1 MGSARMTVSQALFV
15 LILGCGLVLATDWE
29 LENFGIRTSH
39 LQDELLNKVAPNAPR
54 LESRRHRFH
63 HRRPESDD
71 ESAARKL
78 RLRDRNRSL
87 SEMKSIGDGIGVR
100 AEMKSIGDSFGV
112 RARHRGRF
120 LKPSVIENDKTSSS
134 LVRSKPSFAKFKAEF
149 MEQLIQPKAE
159 NTDQTHL
166 EKDMIQDQNP
176 PQLAPLVSSQEPIVK
191 LEGHEI
197 KESTELNVR
206 PRHKVRIRQRAG
218 PGRQSASAGARTG
231 GNVKISSRRD
241 SAVSRQANRRT
252 SQPEEISSNEIADV
266 DQGPRKFRLRM
277 KRPPMFKASH
287 KSSRHDVRGR
297 PRSSHS
303 KSGRDSPV
311 IKSIKKMRIRGRSRG
326 DEDSSEIT
334 EAVTTLRPRLSSRRK
349 ASLTS
354 QSLAALRRP
363 EVTTGRL
370 ASSTRR
376 QSSEVSS
383 TSTVTPVSTEPP
395 SSPGSSKEAITVSPA
410 AHIIRYTLDSSEV
423 TSELSTKADTESQ
436 TENLTP
442 RAEKLVASMAIPSD
456 IFSLATH
463 TLMKHTSGEVT
474 DSPSP
479 PFSEAFLP
487 TFRPKKKRGRFIL
500 AATSHGK

>member
-1 MGSARMTVSQALFV
+1 M

-39 LQDELLNKVAPNAPR
+39 HQDELLNKVAPNAPR

-87 SEMKSIGDGIGVR
+87 SEMKSF
-100 AEMKSIGDSFGV
+100 GDSVGV

-166 EKDMIQDQNP
+166 EKVRLYYHGKHTLNNLLQDMIQDQNP
-176 PQLAPLVSSQEPIVK
+176 PLVSSQEPIVK

-218 PGRQSASAGARTG
+218 PGRQSASAGSRTG
-231 GNVKISSRRD
+231 GNVKISSRRA

-252 SQPEEISSNEIADV
+252 SQPEEISSNEITDV

-277 KRPPMFKASH
+277 KRPPMFKASQ

-297 PRSSHS
+297 PRPSHS

-326 DEDSSEIT
+326 DKDTSEIT
-334 EAVTTLRPRLSSRRK
+334 EAVTTLRPKLSSRRK

-354 QSLAALRRP
+354 QSLAAVRRP
-363 EVTTGRL
+363 EITTGRL

-383 TSTVTPVSTEPP
+383 TSTVTPVSAEAT
-395 SSPGSSKEAITVSPA
+395 SSPGSSQEAITVSPA

-423 TSELSTKADTESQ
+423 TSELSTKADLHTES
-436 TENLTP
+436 ENQTP
-442 RAEKLVASMAIPSD
+442 RAEKLVASMALPTD
-456 IFSLATH
+456 IFRFAFH
-463 TLMKHTSGEVT
+463 
-474 DSPSP
+474 
-479 PFSEAFLP
+479 FSHDGL
-487 TFRPKKKRGRFIL
+487 
-500 AATSHGK
+500 

>member
-1 MGSARMTVSQALFV
+1 M
-15 LILGCGLVLATDWE
+15 LILCCGLVLATDWE

-39 LQDELLNKVAPNAPR
+39 HQDELLNKVAPNAPR

-78 RLRDRNRSL
+78 RIKDRNRSL
-87 SEMKSIGDGIGVR
+87 SEMKSIGDSV
-100 AEMKSIGDSFGV
+100 GV

-166 EKDMIQDQNP
+166 EKVRLYYHGKHTLNNLLQDMIQDQNP

-218 PGRQSASAGARTG
+218 PGRQSASVGSRTG
-231 GNVKISSRRD
+231 GNVKISSRRA
-241 SAVSRQANRRT
+241 SAVSRQSNRRT
-252 SQPEEISSNEIADV
+252 SQPEEISSNEITDV

-311 IKSIKKMRIRGRSRG
+311 IKSIKKMNVIKTYTKLIFYIQDFSLRSF
-326 DEDSSEIT
+326 SYSIQLKT
-334 EAVTTLRPRLSSRRK
+334 
-349 ASLTS
+349 
-354 QSLAALRRP
+354 
-363 EVTTGRL
+363 
-370 ASSTRR
+370 
-376 QSSEVSS
+376 
-383 TSTVTPVSTEPP
+383 
-395 SSPGSSKEAITVSPA
+395 SKEKALITIKPA
-410 AHIIRYTLDSSEV
+410 
-423 TSELSTKADTESQ
+423 
-436 TENLTP
+436 
-442 RAEKLVASMAIPSD
+442 
-456 IFSLATH
+456 
-463 TLMKHTSGEVT
+463 
-474 DSPSP
+474 
-479 PFSEAFLP
+479 
-487 TFRPKKKRGRFIL
+487 
-500 AATSHGK
+500 

>member
-1 MGSARMTVSQALFV
+1 M

-39 LQDELLNKVAPNAPR
+39 HQDELLNKVAPNAPR

-87 SEMKSIGDGIGVR
+87 SEMKSF
-100 AEMKSIGDSFGV
+100 GDSVGV

-166 EKDMIQDQNP
+166 EKVRLYYHGKHTLNNLLQDMIQDQNP

-218 PGRQSASAGARTG
+218 PGRQSASAGSRTG
-231 GNVKISSRRD
+231 GNVKISSRRA

-252 SQPEEISSNEIADV
+252 SQPEEISSNEITDV

-277 KRPPMFKASH
+277 KRPPMFKASQ

-297 PRSSHS
+297 PRPSHS

-326 DEDSSEIT
+326 DKDTSEIT
-334 EAVTTLRPRLSSRRK
+334 EAVTTLRPKLSSRRK

-354 QSLAALRRP
+354 QSLAAVRKP
-363 EVTTGRL
+363 EITTGRL

-383 TSTVTPVSTEPP
+383 TSTVTPVSAEAT
-395 SSPGSSKEAITVSPA
+395 SSPGSSQEAITVSPA

-423 TSELSTKADTESQ
+423 TSELSTKADLHTES
-436 TENLTP
+436 ENQTP
-442 RAEKLVASMAIPSD
+442 RAEKLVASMALPTD
-456 IFSLATH
+456 IFRFAFH
-463 TLMKHTSGEVT
+463 
-474 DSPSP
+474 
-479 PFSEAFLP
+479 FSHDGL
-487 TFRPKKKRGRFIL
+487 
-500 AATSHGK
+500 